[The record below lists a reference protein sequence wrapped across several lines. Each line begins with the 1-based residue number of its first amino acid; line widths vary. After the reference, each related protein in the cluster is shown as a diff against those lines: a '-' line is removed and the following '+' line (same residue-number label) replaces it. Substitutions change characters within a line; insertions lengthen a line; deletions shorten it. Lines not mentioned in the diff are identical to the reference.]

1 VLRENNGLALYATP
15 PSVPEDL
22 ATGAFGA
29 KIHSCKEV
37 RMNEKLLGES
47 IDALIMLR
55 LELHG
60 SVDDSVLETLDK
72 VISDLEA
79 TRNEPSK
86 ISAQDTL
93 RLLGTILDKLP
104 VIVEIIHVLSNVFK

>member
-1 VLRENNGLALYATP
+1 
-15 PSVPEDL
+15 
-22 ATGAFGA
+22 
-29 KIHSCKEV
+29 
-37 RMNEKLLGES
+37 MNEKLLGES